1 MMSQKI
7 IFLQGDNIFTSAKQ
21 AKIFG
26 QNTPIKTSK
35 YIFALSLSK
44 EPKKDEFKKV
54 APAY

>member
-44 EPKKDEFKKV
+44 EIKKDELKKV
-54 APAY
+54 NALL